1 MVEYATTPLDLI
13 FQSLADGTRRDIL
26 KRLTK
31 AEQTVGELARPY
43 AMSLAAIAKHIGV
56 LERAGLVTKERSGK
70 ERVVRIVP
78 ATLKAAET
86 HLSEYEKLWAA
97 RYDALE
103 ALLNN
108 GASAH
113 TNTIAS
119 ASASKNTNSKRQSW
133 QLSRSRSRK
142 ARKT

>member
-113 TNTIAS
+113 TNT
-119 ASASKNTNSKRQSW
+119 SASKNTNSKRQSW